1 MIYDTKTGKSYMSNI
16 QVHSVI
22 GNVNV
27 KGFVLTEVNIL
38 VKRYKTSDGEL
49 FVDSD
54 DAVYHEKVLKGNI
67 KECPSCN
74 GKGTVDIYGDG
85 RVSSTCS
92 TCNGKGYVERVVK
105 WE

>member
-1 MIYDTKTGKSYMSNI
+1 MSYDPNGRFCEPV
-16 QVHSVI
+16 QLHSVI

-27 KGFVLTEVNIL
+27 NGFLLTEVNVL
-38 VKRYKTSDGEL
+38 VKRYKTSDGMIFE
-49 FVDSD
+49 SSIN
-54 DAVYHEKVLKGNI
+54 AIHHEKVLKGNI

-74 GKGTVDIYGDG
+74 GKGVVDIYGDG